1 MKQEDTIAVKVSQP
15 KAEPTKRGLL
25 GVVTRIYDPLGLVSP
40 ITLCG
45 KLLCREVCNVQ
56 KSWDKQLP
64 HPLLTRWLSWNK
76 SFPGHVAVPR
86 SLVKNQE
93 QITKIQLHAFGDA
106 SGKGIWTAV
115 YAVVH
120 QPSGV
125 SQGLVVSKSSLA
137 KQGLTIP
144 RQELVSAHMST
155 NLVHN
160 VKEALTGF
168 PVTDVYG

>member
-15 KAEPTKRGLL
+15 KAEPMKRGLL

-64 HPLLTRWLSWNK
+64 HPFLTRWLSWNK

-106 SGKGIWTAV
+106 SRKGVWTAV

-125 SQGLVVSKSSLA
+125 SQGLVVSKSSLP
-137 KQGLTIP
+137 KQGLFDNSET
-144 RQELVSAHMST
+144 RAGVCSYEYQSGS
-155 NLVHN
+155 
-160 VKEALTGF
+160 
-168 PVTDVYG
+168 